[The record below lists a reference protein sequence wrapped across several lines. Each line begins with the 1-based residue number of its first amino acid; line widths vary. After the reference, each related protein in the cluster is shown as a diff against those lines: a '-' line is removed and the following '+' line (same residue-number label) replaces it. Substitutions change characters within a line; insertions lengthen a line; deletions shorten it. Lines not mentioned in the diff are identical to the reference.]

1 MSQNYLG
8 LSEQQKSY
16 YEGSDIGSYQFV
28 SLKDI
33 ISQFMV
39 VYVGD
44 DKLIDKARKIDV
56 QFHAMRGLQELSFDT
71 FKSIKSQEIVLP
83 PSLTMPIPH
92 DYVNYVKLTFT
103 DSAGVEHPLYPAI
116 KTSNPLKLDQADDGS
131 YIFQA
136 DENLVVNGDFETTLQ
151 DSPWIFSTVKSN
163 HRSGTFGVL
172 HYSDPVN
179 YPFTIEQDKIEVV
192 GGKLSI
198 TTNNFYYKGAV
209 ASRAYACWQEIDV
222 SAYNTVAISAK
233 ATSAAAGATPIHGNG
248 IIKLGL
254 STVPGSNFTN
264 PYNTVNSNHQV
275 NVTDPDV
282 AVITWDDGNATETEK
297 ELLNINVRDY
307 DKLFVVVQ
315 MRTVWSQLG
324 GGSGTEF
331 QQTNTIDDI
340 IVEFD
345 GDAGELKTDPKTSRT
360 RDSFKNLTARDNL
373 DKYDDRTYDM
383 IAGERYGIHP
393 QNAQINGSFFIDEL
407 RGNIHFSSSVSG
419 KTIILKYISDS
430 LGTDDEMKV
439 HKFAEEAMYKYIA
452 HAILSG
458 KKNIP
463 EYVVARFKKEARATK
478 RNAKLRLSNIK
489 LEEITQIL
497 RGKSKWIK
505 H

>member
-1 MSQNYLG
+1 MG
-8 LSEQQKSY
+8 LLENKTQKEY
-16 YEGSDIGSYQFV
+16 YESRDYGGYQFV
-28 SLKDI
+28 TLEDI
-33 ISQFMV
+33 INQFMV
-39 VYVGD
+39 VYVGE
-44 DKLIDKARKIDV
+44 DKLISKARKTDV
-56 QFHAMRGLQELSFDT
+56 QFHSQRALQELSFDT
-71 FKSIKSQEIVLP
+71 FKSVKSQEIVLP
-83 PSLTMPIPH
+83 PSLTMPLPH
-92 DYVNYVKLTFT
+92 DYVNYVKLTWVD
-103 DSAGVEHPLYPAI
+103 DSGIEHIIYPVS
-116 KTSNPLKLDQADDGS
+116 KTSNPLKLDQEEDGS

-136 DENLVVNGDFETTLQ
+136 DENLVVNGDFEETLQ
-151 DSPWIFSTVKSN
+151 DSPWTFSTVRSN
-163 HRSGTFGVL
+163 HRAGGFGAL
-172 HYSDPVN
+172 HYTDPTN
-179 YPFTIEQDKIEVV
+179 YPFTTIPDKIEILN
-192 GGKLSI
+192 GKLSI

-222 SAYNTVAISAK
+222 SAYNTVALSAK

-297 ELLNINVRDY
+297 ELLNINVRQY
-307 DKLFVVVQ
+307 DKLYVVVQ
-315 MRTVWSQLG
+315 MRTIWTQLG
-324 GGSGTEF
+324 GGTGTEYF
-331 QQTNTIDDI
+331 QTNTIDDI

-345 GDAGELKTDPKTSRT
+345 GDAGSLKVDPKSSTT
-360 RDSFKNLTARDNL
+360 RDRFKSIQPTDLEP
-373 DKYDDRTYDM
+373 DKYDDGTFDL
-383 IAGERYGIHP
+383 IIGNKYGIDP
-393 QNAQINGSFFIDEL
+393 QFAQLNGSFFIDDL
-407 RGNIHFSSSVSG
+407 RGNIHFGSNIES
-419 KTIILKYISDS
+419 KTVILKYISD
-430 LGTDDEMKV
+430 GVGKDDEMQV
-439 HKFAEEAMYKYIA
+439 HKFAEEAMYKYIS

-463 EYVVARFKKEARATK
+463 EYIVNRFKKEKFAAI

>member
-1 MSQNYLG
+1 MG
-8 LSEQQKSY
+8 LSQVQKEY
-16 YEGSDIGSYQFV
+16 YEGNEYGSYQFT
-28 SLKDI
+28 SLEDI
-33 ISQFMV
+33 INQFMV
-39 VYVGD
+39 VYVGE
-44 DKLIDKARKIDV
+44 DKIITKARKLDV
-56 QFHAMRGLQELSFDT
+56 TFHAQRALQELSFDT

-116 KTSNPLKLDQADDGS
+116 KTSNPLKLDQEDDGS

-136 DENLVVNGDFETTLQ
+136 DENLVVNGDFEQTLQ
-151 DSPWIFSTVKSN
+151 DSPWTFSSVKSN
-163 HRSGTFGVL
+163 HRSGGAGVL
-172 HYSDPVN
+172 HYTDPLN
-179 YPFTIEQDKIEVV
+179 NPFTIIPDKIEVSN
-192 GGKLSI
+192 GKLSI

-222 SAYNTVAISAK
+222 SDYNTVALSAK

-264 PYNTVNSNHQV
+264 PYNTVNSNHQI

-307 DKLFVVVQ
+307 DKLYVVVQ
-315 MRTVWSQLG
+315 MRTIWTQLG
-324 GGSGTEF
+324 GGTGTEYF
-331 QQTNTIDDI
+331 QTNTIDDI
-340 IVEFD
+340 LVEFD
-345 GDAGELKTDPKTSRT
+345 GDAGSLKVDPTTSTT

-419 KTIILKYISDS
+419 KTIILKYISDG
-430 LGTDDEMKV
+430 LGTDSEMQV

-463 EYVVARFKKEARATK
+463 EYISFF
-478 RNAKLRLSNIK
+478 L
-489 LEEITQIL
+489 
-497 RGKSKWIK
+497 
-505 H
+505 

>member
-1 MSQNYLG
+1 MG
-8 LSEQQKSY
+8 LSQVQKEY
-16 YEGSDIGSYQFV
+16 YEGNEYGSYQFT
-28 SLKDI
+28 SLEDI
-33 ISQFMV
+33 INQFMV
-39 VYVGD
+39 VYVGE
-44 DKLIDKARKIDV
+44 DKIITKARKLDV
-56 QFHAMRGLQELSFDT
+56 TFHAQRALQELSFDT

-103 DSAGVEHPLYPAI
+103 DSAGVEHLLYPAI
-116 KTSNPLKLDQADDGS
+116 KTSNPLKLDQEDDGS

-151 DSPWIFSTVKSN
+151 DSPWTFSSVKSN
-163 HRSGTFGVL
+163 HRSGGAGVL
-172 HYSDPVN
+172 HYTDPLN
-179 YPFTIEQDKIEVV
+179 NPFTIIPDKIEVSN
-192 GGKLSI
+192 GKLSI

-222 SAYNTVAISAK
+222 SDYNTVALSAK

-264 PYNTVNSNHQV
+264 PYNTVNANHQI

-307 DKLFVVVQ
+307 DKLYVVVQ
-315 MRTVWSQLG
+315 MRTIWTQLG
-324 GGSGTEF
+324 GGTGTEYF
-331 QQTNTIDDI
+331 QTNTIDDI
-340 IVEFD
+340 LVEFD
-345 GDAGELKTDPKTSRT
+345 GDAGSLKVDPTTSTT

-419 KTIILKYISDS
+419 KTIILKYISDG
-430 LGTDDEMKV
+430 LGTDSEMQV
-439 HKFAEEAMYKYIA
+439 HKFAEEAMYK
-452 HAILSG
+452 
-458 KKNIP
+458 
-463 EYVVARFKKEARATK
+463 
-478 RNAKLRLSNIK
+478 
-489 LEEITQIL
+489 
-497 RGKSKWIK
+497 
-505 H
+505 

>member
-1 MSQNYLG
+1 MARYLSQQ
-8 LSEQQKSY
+8 EKEY
-16 YEGSDIGSYQFV
+16 YEGNNYGSYQFI
-28 SLKDI
+28 SLEEI
-33 ISQFMV
+33 INQFMF
-39 VYVGD
+39 VYVGEE
-44 DKLIDKARKIDV
+44 KIISKARKLDV
-56 QFHAMRGLQELSFDT
+56 AFHAQRALQELSFDT
-71 FKSIKSQEIVLP
+71 FKSIKSQEIILP

-92 DYVNYVKLTFT
+92 DYVSYVKLTFT
-103 DSAGVEHPLYPAI
+103 DNAGVEHVLYPAI
-116 KTSNPLKLDQADDGS
+116 NTSNPLKLDQEDDGS
-131 YIFQA
+131 YIFQS
-136 DENLVVNGDFETTLQ
+136 DENLVVNGNFEETLQ
-151 DSPWIFSTVKSN
+151 DSPWTFSTIRNN
-163 HRSGTFGVL
+163 HRSGNDGVL
-172 HYSDPVN
+172 HYTDPNN
-179 YPFTIEQDKIEVV
+179 YPFTTIPDKIEVLN
-192 GGKLSI
+192 GKLSI

-222 SAYNTVAISAK
+222 SEYNTITLSGK
-233 ATSAAAGATPIHGNG
+233 ATSAAASLTSIHGNG

-254 STVPGSNFTN
+254 STVPGSDFTN
-264 PYNTVNSNHQV
+264 PYNTVNSNHQI

-297 ELLNINVRDY
+297 ELTNINVRDH
-307 DKLFVVVQ
+307 DKLYVVVQ
-315 MRTVWSQLG
+315 MRTIWTQLVG
-324 GGSGTEF
+324 GTGTEYF
-331 QQTNTIDDI
+331 QTNTIDDI
-340 IVEFD
+340 VVEFD
-345 GDAGELKTDPKTSRT
+345 GDAGSLKVDPKSSTTKDR
-360 RDSFKNLTARDNL
+360 FKNLTSRDNL

-419 KTIILKYISDS
+419 KTIILKYISDG
-430 LGTDDEMKV
+430 LGTDSEMQV

-463 EYVVARFKKEARATK
+463 EYIVARFKKEARATK

>member
-1 MSQNYLG
+1 MG
-8 LSEQQKSY
+8 LSQVQKEY
-16 YEGSDIGSYQFV
+16 YEGNEYGSYQFT
-28 SLKDI
+28 SLEDI
-33 ISQFMV
+33 INQFMV
-39 VYVGD
+39 VYVGE
-44 DKLIDKARKIDV
+44 DKIITKARKLDV
-56 QFHAMRGLQELSFDT
+56 TFHAQRALQELSFDT

-103 DSAGVEHPLYPAI
+103 DSAGVEHLLYPAI
-116 KTSNPLKLDQADDGS
+116 KTSNPLKLDQEDDGS

-151 DSPWIFSTVKSN
+151 DSPWTFSSVKSN
-163 HRSGTFGVL
+163 HRSGGAGVL
-172 HYSDPVN
+172 HYTDPLN
-179 YPFTIEQDKIEVV
+179 NPFTIIPDKIEVSN
-192 GGKLSI
+192 GKLSI

-222 SAYNTVAISAK
+222 SDYNTVALSAK

-264 PYNTVNSNHQV
+264 PYNTVNANHQI

-307 DKLFVVVQ
+307 DKLYVVVQ
-315 MRTVWSQLG
+315 MRTIWTQLG
-324 GGSGTEF
+324 GGTGTEYF
-331 QQTNTIDDI
+331 QTNTIDDI
-340 IVEFD
+340 LVEFD
-345 GDAGELKTDPKTSRT
+345 GDAGSLKVDPTTSTT

-419 KTIILKYISDS
+419 KTIILKYISDG
-430 LGTDDEMKV
+430 LGTDSEMQV

-463 EYVVARFKKEARATK
+463 EYIVARFKKEARASK

-497 RGKSKWIK
+497 RGNSKWIK

>member
-83 PSLTMPIPH
+83 PSLTMPLPH

-103 DSAGVEHPLYPAI
+103 DSAGVEHPIYPAI
-116 KTSNPLKLDQADDGS
+116 KTSNPLKLDQTDDGS

-172 HYSDPVN
+172 HYTDPTN
-179 YPFTIEQDKIEVV
+179 YPFTITPDKIELVN
-192 GGKLSI
+192 GKLSI

-233 ATSAAAGATPIHGNG
+233 ATSASPGTTPIHGNG

-275 NVTDPDV
+275 NVTDPDI
-282 AVITWDDGNATETEK
+282 AFITWYEGNDTETEK

-307 DKLFVVVQ
+307 DKIFVVVQ
-315 MRTVWSQLG
+315 MRTVWTQFG
-324 GGSGTEF
+324 GGDGTEF
-331 QQTNTIDDI
+331 TQTNTIDDI
-340 IVEFD
+340 VVEFD
-345 GDAGELKTDPKTSRT
+345 GDAGELKTDPKTSTT
-360 RDSFKNLTARDNL
+360 RDRFKNLSSHFEFDA
-373 DKYDDRTYDM
+373 YDDRTFDM
-383 IAGERYGIHP
+383 IAGERYGLDTQH
-393 QNAQINGSFFIDEL
+393 AQINGTFFVDEL
-407 RGNIHFSSSVSG
+407 RGNIHFSSGING

-489 LEEITQIL
+489 LEEITQAL
-497 RGKSKWIK
+497 RGTSKWIK

>member
-1 MSQNYLG
+1 MAEYLSQ
-8 LSEQQKSY
+8 QQKEY
-16 YEGSDIGSYQFV
+16 YEGSDYGSYQFV
-28 SLKDI
+28 SLEEI
-33 ISQFMV
+33 INQFMF
-39 VYVGD
+39 VYVGEE
-44 DKLIDKARKIDV
+44 KIISKARKLDV
-56 QFHAMRGLQELSFDT
+56 TFHAQRALQELSFDT

-83 PSLTMPIPH
+83 PSLTMPLPH

-103 DSAGVEHPLYPAI
+103 DSAGVEHPIYPAI
-116 KTSNPLKLDQADDGS
+116 KTSNPLKLDQEDDGS

-136 DENLVVNGDFETTLQ
+136 DENLVINGSFDTTLQ
-151 DSPWIFSTVKSN
+151 NSPWAFSAIKSN
-163 HRSGTFGVL
+163 HRSGGAGVL
-172 HYSDPVN
+172 HYTDPLNNPYTVI
-179 YPFTIEQDKIEVV
+179 PDKIEVSN
-192 GGKLSI
+192 GKLSI

-222 SAYNTVAISAK
+222 SNYNVVTLSAK
-233 ATSAAAGATPIHGNG
+233 ATSAAAGSTPIHGNG

-264 PYNTVNSNHQV
+264 PYNTVNPNHQV

-297 ELLNINVRDY
+297 ELTNINVRDY
-307 DKLFVVVQ
+307 DKLYVVVQ
-315 MRTVWSQLG
+315 MRTIWTQLG
-324 GGSGTEF
+324 GGSGTEYF
-331 QQTNTIDDI
+331 QTNTIDDI

-345 GDAGELKTDPKTSRT
+345 GDAGELKTDPNTSTTKDR
-360 RDSFKNLTARDNL
+360 FKDLTSHLEFDA
-373 DKYDDRTYDM
+373 YDDRTFDLM
-383 IAGERYGIHP
+383 HGERYGIDP
-393 QNAQINGSFFIDEL
+393 QHSQINGSFFIDEL
-407 RGNIHFSSSVSG
+407 RGNIHFSSGVNG
-419 KTIILKYISDS
+419 KTIILKYISDG
-430 LGTDDEMKV
+430 LGTDDEMQV

-463 EYVVARFKKEARATK
+463 EYIITRFKKEARASK

-497 RGKSKWIK
+497 RSKSKWIK